1 MSQLTNRVALVT
13 GASRGIGREIARTLA
28 SRGARVAAAART
40 ESSLLELASEMK
52 ADGFQEVLP
61 LVMDVAD
68 GNSVRVGVEKIVKE
82 WGAVEVLVNN
92 AGITR
97 DTLLMRMKEA
107 DWRAVMATNLD
118 SVYYLTRQIL
128 PLMIRK
134 RQGRIINIVSVVG
147 QTGNPG
153 QANYVASKAG
163 VIGITKAIARE
174 VASRGITVNAVAPG
188 YIDTDMTAALS
199 EKAREAMLGMIPLG
213 RTGTPREVA
222 ESVAFLASD
231 EAGYITGHVLN
242 INGGMYM

>member
-40 ESSLLELASEMK
+40 ESSLLELAFEMK
-52 ADGFQEVLP
+52 ADGFQVMP
-61 LVMDVAD
+61 LTMDVAD
-68 GNSVRVGVEKIVKE
+68 GNSVRLGVQTIVQE
-82 WGAVEVLVNN
+82 WGAVDVLVNN

-188 YIDTDMTAALS
+188 YIDTDMTAKLS

>member
-52 ADGFQEVLP
+52 ADGFQVMP
-61 LVMDVAD
+61 LTMDVAD
-68 GNSVRVGVEKIVKE
+68 GNSVRLGVQTIVQE
-82 WGAVEVLVNN
+82 WGAVDVLVNN

-188 YIDTDMTAALS
+188 YIDTDMTAKLS